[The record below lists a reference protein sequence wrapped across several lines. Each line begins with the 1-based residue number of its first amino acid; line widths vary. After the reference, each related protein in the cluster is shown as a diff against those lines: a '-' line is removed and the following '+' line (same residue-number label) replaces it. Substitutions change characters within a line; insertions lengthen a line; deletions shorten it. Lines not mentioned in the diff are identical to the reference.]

1 MAGHDVLGAADVG
14 GVGAAGSVQGVGAAG
29 LHGPGMAGGHKG
41 LGADGLHGL
50 GVDASQQGLGTAGGQ
65 HGPGDM
71 AGTGAELEL
80 LLLPNTFLQLQNK
93 SPAPR

>member
-41 LGADGLHGL
+41 LGMSSRRIRYIYCG
-50 GVDASQQGLGTAGGQ
+50 SQCHLYGYFSG
-65 HGPGDM
+65 
-71 AGTGAELEL
+71 
-80 LLLPNTFLQLQNK
+80 
-93 SPAPR
+93 